1 MRVRK
6 NVSEI
11 TDDTLLWYS
20 RAVEAMKKKDITD
33 PTSWWYQGAIH
44 GYGLDKSSDLA
55 PSKSWSEFSIWQQA
69 QGFPPSN
76 SLVHSQF
83 WQQCQHGT
91 WYFLPWHRMY
101 LQFFEAIV
109 AKTVT
114 ELGGPENWTLPYWNY
129 CDANN
134 PALNDNQQLQALNLP
149 TEFGKK
155 QPNPDFTGLWMEE
168 RAQYTLSSKQ
178 DASCEAALALEHFTT
193 VQPSQSFGGVKTGF
207 SHDPDAF
214 GKLENNPHNLIH
226 VDIGGAMGDP
236 NTAALD
242 PIFWLHHANIDRLW
256 QSWIDRG
263 RENTSD
269 SGWLDQA
276 FDFHDAK
283 ANPVS
288 VKVKDVLSTEALG
301 YTYSENYPDVKSHDG
316 NKVSALISLEGNEM
330 FDTIAATTK
339 SFSLNS
345 KSTSA
350 KLEFLP
356 EKQQVAKVSALA
368 TLTTQRSSQVIIALD
383 NITGSGVVGPVNV
396 FVKTFASSE
405 RVFVGKIGLFGLT
418 QASTASVRHAG
429 TGLNVELDATEALE
443 QLRKQSGWKIEDLRI
458 EIEPNR
464 ELGEAN
470 VIVGRVSIKAEV

>member
-1 MRVRK
+1 
-6 NVSEI
+6 
-11 TDDTLLWYS
+11 
-20 RAVEAMKKKDITD
+20 
-33 PTSWWYQGAIH
+33 
-44 GYGLDKSSDLA
+44 
-55 PSKSWSEFSIWQQA
+55 
-69 QGFPPSN
+69 
-76 SLVHSQF
+76 
-83 WQQCQHGT
+83 
-91 WYFLPWHRMY
+91 
-101 LQFFEAIV
+101 
-109 AKTVT
+109 
-114 ELGGPENWTLPYWNY
+114 
-129 CDANN
+129 
-134 PALNDNQQLQALNLP
+134 
-149 TEFGKK
+149 
-155 QPNPDFTGLWMEE
+155 
-168 RAQYTLSSKQ
+168 
-178 DASCEAALALEHFTT
+178 
-193 VQPSQSFGGVKTGF
+193 
-207 SHDPDAF
+207 
-214 GKLENNPHNLIH
+214 
-226 VDIGGAMGDP
+226 
-236 NTAALD
+236 
-242 PIFWLHHANIDRLW
+242 
-256 QSWIDRG
+256 
-263 RENTSD
+263 
-269 SGWLDQA
+269 

-301 YTYSENYPDVKSHDG
+301 YTYSENYPDVKSHDC

-339 SFSLNS
+339 SFSLSS